1 MQNESRLKINK
12 FLSLFSTISVPNPQ
26 NTIELH
32 PAASPSRPS
41 VKFTELLKE
50 IIVIIDIGIIRFF
63 KLIVKS
69 FKKLRL
75 LFIKLLLARKITK
88 NDEKNI

>member
-1 MQNESRLKINK
+1 M
-12 FLSLFSTISVPNPQ
+12 PNPQ

-32 PAASPSRPS
+32 PDANPSRPS
-41 VKFTELLKE
+41 AKFTELLRE
-50 IIVIIDIGIIRFF
+50 IIVIIDIGIMKFF

-69 FKKLRL
+69 FKKVIL
-75 LFIKLLLARKITK
+75 LSIKLLLNRKITK

>member
-1 MQNESRLKINK
+1 M
-12 FLSLFSTISVPNPQ
+12 PNPQ

-32 PAASPSRPS
+32 PEANPSRPS

-50 IIVIIDIGIIRFF
+50 IIVIIEMGMMKFF

-69 FKKLRL
+69 FKKIRL
-75 LFIKLLLARKITK
+75 LLIKLLLNRKITK
-88 NDEKNI
+88 NDEKII

>member
-1 MQNESRLKINK
+1 M
-12 FLSLFSTISVPNPQ
+12 PNPQ
-26 NTIELH
+26 NAIELH
-32 PAASPSRPS
+32 PAANPSRPS

-50 IIVIIDIGIIRFF
+50 IIVIIDIGIMKLF

-69 FKKLRL
+69 FKKFRL
-75 LFIKLLLARKITK
+75 LFIKSLLNRKITK

>member
-1 MQNESRLKINK
+1 M
-12 FLSLFSTISVPNPQ
+12 PNPQ

-32 PAASPSRPS
+32 PAANPSRPS
-41 VKFTELLKE
+41 VKFTALLKE
-50 IIVIIDIGIIRFF
+50 IIVIIDIGIMKVF

-69 FKKLRL
+69 FKKFRL
-75 LFIKLLLARKITK
+75 LFIKSLLNRKITK